1 MLIFITAVTLFA
13 LYQFVRG
20 KGRPEEIALPT
31 WNVPKALGVMPLGFA
46 GFLLFTFTRDTGEYW
61 RIAAT
66 ALWVLLGAS
75 VLLGP
80 SYPHLSDDERRRL
93 ARAIMRT
100 WWVVPSSLA
109 VFIVGLVLLAVF
121 ASGSAVAIFTTI
133 CICGFCIEVVLSFL
147 RTRRVLRKT
156 EG

>member
-13 LYQFVRG
+13 VYQFVRG
-20 KGRPEEIALPT
+20 KSGPEELALPT

-46 GFLLFTFTRDTGEYW
+46 GLLLFTFSRDTAEYW
-61 RIAAT
+61 RIAA
-66 ALWVLLGAS
+66 AVLWTLLGAS

-80 SYPHLSDDERRRL
+80 SYSHLTDDERRRL

-100 WWVVPSSLA
+100 WWVLPSSLA
-109 VFIVGLVLLAVF
+109 TFIIGLVLLALLAPGRAVAVF
-121 ASGSAVAIFTTI
+121 ATV
-133 CICGFCIEVVLSFL
+133 CLCGFCVEVVVSFL

-156 EG
+156 DV